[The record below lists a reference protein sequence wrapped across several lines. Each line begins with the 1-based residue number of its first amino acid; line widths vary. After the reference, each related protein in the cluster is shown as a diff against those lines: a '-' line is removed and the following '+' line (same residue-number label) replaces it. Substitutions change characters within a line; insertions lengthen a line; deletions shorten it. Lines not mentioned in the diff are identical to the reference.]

1 MATSRQMVDELLR
14 ILRWQTWPTGSQARV
29 WGDAVF
35 ASTDAAI
42 SALPHLRG
50 PFLLLSV
57 GGSTPDPHEPTL
69 SRVTFYLDAVAWNA
83 QGLAGEASLLG
94 AARTDGTSRGQGL
107 LELEERIYSAL
118 AYLSAHNGIK
128 PPLQIR
134 GAAGVDDL
142 GAAFRGAVR
151 RYEIQAWVVEPET
164 YPACRDLSG
173 NVSVAGQCT
182 LTWQDPAA
190 ASSLI
195 MRRASGS
202 TPPARPTAGTGV
214 TVSLGTETVTDAVAA
229 GTYSWALWARY
240 SGGDSARIAWTG
252 TVL

>member
-1 MATSRQMVDELLR
+1 MATLRQTVDELLR
-14 ILRWQTWPTGSQARV
+14 ILRWKTWTTGSQARV

-42 SALPHLRG
+42 AALPHLRG
-50 PFLLLSV
+50 PFLLLSI
-57 GGSTPDPHEPTL
+57 GASTPDPHEPTL
-69 SRVTFYLDAVAWNA
+69 SRVVIYLDSVAWNA
-83 QGLAGEASLLG
+83 QGLAGESSLLG

-118 AYLSAHNGIK
+118 AYLSANSGIK
-128 PPLQIR
+128 PPVQIR

-142 GAAFRGAVR
+142 AAAFRGAVR
-151 RYEIQAWVVEPET
+151 RYEMQAWVVEPET
-164 YPACRDLSG
+164 YPACKDLAG
-173 NVSVAGQCT
+173 NLSVSGQCT

-195 MRRASGS
+195 LRRSAGA

-214 TVSLGTETVTDAVAA
+214 TVALGAETVTDVVAA

-240 SGGDSARIAWTG
+240 SGGDSSRIAWTG
-252 TVL
+252 TVS